1 MVTFGTLGGTME
13 RITTRLAVAAAGL
26 ALLAAGC
33 AGNAAT
39 AAGTKPSPAGAARAL
54 PSPFTATA
62 RYSAKSLGLS
72 HPAALTV
79 GPDGNLYVT
88 DLSQRVTV
96 ISPAGQVLR
105 RWGKLGSGPGEFR
118 FIPGNPADP
127 TDVQAQIAAGP
138 DGKVYV
144 SDSGNARVQVF
155 TSQGRFVRQFG
166 SFGSGKGQFQRPYH
180 LAVDATG
187 DVYVADDQ
195 AGTLSKFSPAGKVIW
210 QIGGSTSSDPDLAGL
225 FKFNGFDA
233 HGRLVVVNDAV
244 NRVLYIDASGH
255 KVDAFSP
262 STSGSPTGHVCSATV
277 DAVGNTYV
285 SGCGG
290 VPQTGPTL
298 VYDRAHRLIAE
309 WPGTPYSLL
318 SSPVFGPHGE
328 VLALATDGSI
338 LKLRITLPG
347 A

>member
-1 MVTFGTLGGTME
+1 ME
-13 RITTRLAVAAAGL
+13 RTTTRLAVAAAAGL
-26 ALLAAGC
+26 AVLAAGC

-39 AAGTKPSPAGAARAL
+39 ATGTNASPVSAASRAL
-54 PSPFTATA
+54 PSPFTITA
-62 RYSAKSLGLS
+62 RYSAASLGLN
-72 HPAALTV
+72 HPAALAA

-96 ISPAGQVLR
+96 ISPAGKVLR
-105 RWGKLGSGPGEFR
+105 RWGKPGSGHGEFN
-118 FIPGNPADP
+118 FISADP
-127 TDVQAQIAAGP
+127 TTPADIHAQIAVGA

-144 SDSGNARVQVF
+144 SDSGNGRVQVF
-155 TSQGRFVRQFG
+155 TPGGRFVRQFG
-166 SFGSGKGQFQRPYH
+166 SYGSGKGQFLSPYH

-195 AGTLSKFSPAGKVIW
+195 AGTLSEFSPAGKVLW
-210 QIGGSTSSDPDLAGL
+210 QIGGGASSDPDLTGL
-225 FKFNGFDA
+225 FKFTGFDA
-233 HGRLVVVNDAV
+233 HGRLVVVNDPV

-255 KVDAFSP
+255 KVDAFTP
-262 STSGSPTGHVCSATV
+262 YTSGSPTGHVCSATV
-277 DAVGNTYV
+277 DAAGNTYV

-298 VYDRAHRLIAE
+298 VYDRAHRLIAK
-309 WPGTPYSLL
+309 WPGRRYSLL

-328 VLALATDGSI
+328 VFALATDGSI
-338 LKLRITLPG
+338 LKLHITLPG